1 MNTILRKNYSGLPVS
16 KKEVLRY
23 SGCKNETDEIT
34 KLLDSACKEAEGTV
48 SFRVCYAEFPLD
60 CEGSV
65 CDFSFAKVNSSDLA
79 KNLQGS
85 KSVIIFA
92 ATIGLGFDRLIAKYN
107 KVSPSRA
114 VILQA
119 LGSERVEALC
129 DEFCKDL
136 ALEKKAKGQYLK
148 PRFSPGYGD
157 LPLEFQRDI
166 FRVLD
171 CPRQI
176 GITLGDNLLMSPSKS
191 VTALIGITDKK

>member
-23 SGCKNETDEIT
+23 SGCKNATGEISE
-34 KLLDSACKEAEGTV
+34 LLDAACKEAEGTV
-48 SFRVCYAEFPLD
+48 SFRVCYAEFPLKI
-60 CEGSV
+60 EGSI
-65 CDFSFAKVNSSDLA
+65 CDFSFARVDSSDLA
-79 KNLQGS
+79 KNLTGC
-85 KSVIIFA
+85 KSAVIFA

-107 KVSPSRA
+107 KISPAKA
-114 VILQA
+114 VIFQA

-129 DEFCKDL
+129 DEFCKEL
-136 ALEKKAKGQYLK
+136 ALEKEQQGLCLK

-157 LPLEFQRDI
+157 LPLEFQKDI

-191 VTALIGITDKK
+191 VTAFVGISDR